1 MNPITYSLQQLRFA
15 IPREILEKV
24 FISNMNHRLIQP
36 TSLDTRIRQE
46 VIEQRVLVDC
56 NLAGGTETHIPLS
69 TLPKEFIDSYTAIY
83 RIPKNM
89 TQGRT
94 ITRALSVS
102 YGEGAIMGVVNV
114 APTQGNAYL
123 DAASG
128 VLAAS
133 LPIPI
138 VSTAQCQLIGENVV
152 MIADN
157 MALPVNIFLRC
168 WLENDENFNH
178 IQPTSYKAFS
188 KLIELAVKAYIY
200 INAQIPMDRAFIHAG
215 SELGRFKEIV
225 DGYSDAN
232 EQYETHFNEVWRKT
246 AYLNDYNA
254 HRRHCQ
260 RILGGNW

>member
-1 MNPITYSLQQLRFA
+1 MNPITYSLQQLRYQ
-15 IPREILEKV
+15 IPKEILEKV
-24 FISNMNHRLIQP
+24 FLSNLNYRTIQA
-36 TSLDTRIRQE
+36 TTLDTRIRQE
-46 VIEQRVLVDC
+46 VIESRVLVDC

-69 TLPKEFIDSYTAIY
+69 DLPKEFIDPFTAIY
-83 RIPKNM
+83 RIPKTM

-102 YGEGAIMGVVNV
+102 FGEGAIMGASNI
-114 APTQGNAYL
+114 APTQGNALL
-123 DAASG
+123 DAAAG
-128 VLAAS
+128 VLNSA

-138 VSTAQCQLIGENVV
+138 VSTAQVQLIGENTV

-178 IQPTSYKAFS
+178 IQPTSYKNFA
-188 KLIELAVKAYIY
+188 KLVELATKAYIY
-200 INAQIPMDRAFIHAG
+200 INAQIPMDKAFIHAG
-215 SELGRFKEIV
+215 SELGRFKDII
-225 DGYSDAN
+225 DGYADAN
-232 EQYETHFNEVWRKT
+232 EQYDTHYNEVWRKT

-260 RILGGNW
+260 RVLGGNW